1 MKKLRYVVLLLLV
14 MSLFMTGCG
23 GSDKT
28 EDTSSS
34 DATNETPES
43 TEPIEKSAKDT
54 LTIAHWE
61 EPATLDPQ
69 YSNMIGWFAV
79 EKQIFSGLVD
89 YVDGEYVPVLAKSW
103 EYIDDQTIRFNLRDD
118 VMFQNGEQMTSED
131 VFFTLERATL
141 SPKSASTYK
150 TLDIENTK
158 IIDPYTI
165 DVALKIPDSAF
176 LNTLETGRGFIV
188 SKKAVEEMGEAEFA
202 RNPVGTGPY
211 QMKEWVSGTEIQLE
225 AFDGYFGE
233 KAKTAN
239 VVYKFIP
246 EASNRAIEL
255 ETGDVDVALNVA
267 SNDVSRVQDME
278 NADIVMVPS
287 YRYTTLTMSMQDE
300 TLSNKLVREALVYA
314 IDKPLLVEVIY
325 GETAE
330 ALDGVMP
337 VNAID
342 FKAME
347 ATPFDPEKSKTLL
360 AEAGYADGLEIEFQV
375 DPGSEYLDIAEAVQ
389 SMWKDVG
396 VTANIVTMDRQSYI
410 AQGHTYQVSIRAGNA
425 NHPSN
430 ILIIYDSAFGDR
442 IQGNDDYIDSTL
454 VEYRKTVDAA
464 QATQILADLQDYI
477 WDIKYTIPLAHTKT
491 IFGISNNVE
500 GFIPDPLGIVDWS
513 IVTVYE

>member
-1 MKKLRYVVLLLLV
+1 MRKLRLVGVLLLV
-14 MSLFMTGCG
+14 MSLLMTGCG
-23 GSDKT
+23 GSDNA
-28 EDTSSS
+28 EDTSKS
-34 DATNETPES
+34 DATNDPAES
-43 TEPIEKSAKDT
+43 TEPAKSVAKDT

-69 YSNMIGWFAV
+69 YSNMIGWFAI

-89 YVDGEYVPVLAKSW
+89 YVDGEYVPMLAKSW

-118 VMFQNGEQMTSED
+118 VMFQNGEQMTAED

-158 IIDPYTI
+158 VVDPYTI
-165 DVALKIPDSAF
+165 DVALKMPDSAF
-176 LNTLETGRGFIV
+176 LNTLETGRGYIV

-211 QMKEWVSGTEIQLE
+211 KIKEWVSGTEIKLE

-246 EASNRAIEL
+246 EASNRVIEL
-255 ETGDVDVALNVA
+255 ETGDIDVALNVA
-267 SNDVSRVQDME
+267 SNDVPRVQDME

-287 YRYTTLTMSMQDE
+287 YRYTTLTMSMQDDV
-300 TLSNKLVREALVYA
+300 LSDKRVREALAYA
-314 IDKPLLVEVIY
+314 IDKPLLVQVIY
-325 GETAE
+325 GDTAE
-330 ALDGVMP
+330 ALNGIMP
-337 VNAID
+337 TNAID
-342 FKAME
+342 FKEME
-347 ATPFDPEKSKTLL
+347 ETPFDPETSKALL

-396 VTANIVTMDRQSYI
+396 VTAKIVTMDRQSYL

-442 IQGNDDYIDSTL
+442 IQGNDDYIDSAL
-454 VEYRKTVDAA
+454 IEYRKTVDKAEA
-464 QATQILADLQDYI
+464 KKVLDDLQDYI

-491 IFGISNNVE
+491 IFGISNKVD

-513 IVTVYE
+513 TVTVYE